1 MMKNKR
7 TISHRIIVIAL
18 AALFV
23 PFISVCDCF
32 MIDQNLDSFGQCEW
46 DNHSFLMNP
55 LEGKNPDSMS
65 TLPLDPTFPSIAVPA
80 SQVFHPPA
88 VV

>member
-1 MMKNKR
+1 MKNKR
-7 TISHRIIVIAL
+7 NISHRIIVIAL
-18 AALFV
+18 VALFV

-32 MIDQNLDSFGQCEW
+32 LSDQILDSFDQCEW

-55 LEGKNPDSMS
+55 LEGKISDSIS
-65 TLPLDPTFPSIAVPA
+65 NLPLDPNFPSIAVPA

-88 VV
+88 IV